1 MSTEEKVDEIINK
14 LIDEALAKS
23 EKDIDD
29 IKKKKPEPFRY
40 LKNREEIKAELS
52 QQTSISIMKKS
63 TSTKIFEDKLA
74 ILGLGDIDTIE
85 NVIRKHE
92 ASRKLR

>member
-1 MSTEEKVDEIINK
+1 MSTEEKVDEIIDK

-23 EKDIDD
+23 EKDNED

-52 QQTSISIMKKS
+52 QQTSVSIMKNS

-92 ASRKLR
+92 ASRKIR